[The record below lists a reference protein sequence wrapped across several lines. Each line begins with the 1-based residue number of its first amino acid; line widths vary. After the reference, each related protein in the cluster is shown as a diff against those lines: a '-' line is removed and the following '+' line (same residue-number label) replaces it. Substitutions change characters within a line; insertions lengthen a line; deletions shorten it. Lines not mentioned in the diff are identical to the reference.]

1 MHLNPKNS
9 FVIFFSRDP
18 IRLFQ
23 HLSVFYVLHIVRD
36 DQQIVTTAASM
47 ASTTNGN
54 KAGLLLTTGNQQTI
68 GTTAEPILTSSSTV
82 AENTEIYHTKTV
94 TTTQGPNVTS
104 VIPGSGN
111 NNITSTEIGYTYILN
126 TEIMPNVT
134 TVEPTTAAT
143 PSTPIQSTTP
153 SAGKRVNTENP
164 GNRVIPRKSTSIR
177 TPARTAESTVT
188 VTSQVTLLSMSS
200 GGFTTA
206 QPGFMS
212 TKTTV
217 TASDKTGLQI
227 GKSDNLLFILSQII
241 C

>member
-1 MHLNPKNS
+1 M
-9 FVIFFSRDP
+9 
-18 IRLFQ
+18 
-23 HLSVFYVLHIVRD
+23 RD

-47 ASTTNGN
+47 TSTTNGN
-54 KAGLLLTTGNQQTI
+54 KADLVFTTGNQQTI
-68 GTTAEPILTSSSTV
+68 GTTTEPILKSSSTV
-82 AENTEIYHTKTV
+82 AENTTEIYLTETV

-126 TEIMPNVT
+126 TETMPNVT
-134 TVEPTTAAT
+134 TVEPTKAT
-143 PSTPIQSTTP
+143 TPRRAIQSTTP

-188 VTSQVTLLSMSS
+188 VTSQVTVVSMSS

-227 GKSDNLLFILSQII
+227 GKSDILLLILSQII